1 MFARINLLNK
11 ETEMTRT
18 RVRLLFTLSTLALVF
33 STYAA
38 AQNSNGRIVGTIY
51 DQTGAI
57 VPGVHIVVTNT
68 ATRITRETTSDASGY
83 YQVLS
88 LPIGNYTVS
97 ATQKGF
103 TPVATTASSLE
114 INQSLKID
122 IKLQVGAN
130 TETVTVESTPATVE
144 TINPTMGST
153 ISEREIAN
161 APLNGRNVLDL
172 ALLQPGVLPADNPGN
187 GGAASANTAF
197 SISGGRNDSNTFI
210 LDGGANNDLLDNS
223 AVYNPNPDAVQE
235 FRVLT
240 SNFGA
245 EYGRNGGG
253 IITVVTKSGTNNFH
267 GSAFEFNRNDAYNAN
282 DFLSNSHNA
291 SRAVLKRNQYGG
303 TFGGPILKNKIFF
316 FLAFQG
322 QRQNQLVPSDVG
334 TTFTPAELKGDFSA
348 SNGICT
354 QMGAIKAT
362 CKQNVVAFLQANPFF
377 QPNAALAAQGII
389 DPTKID
395 PVAQAY
401 IKAGLI
407 PSSPDG
413 SAFFQTPAQNNRDEY
428 TGKFDWEIS
437 SQDHITASLGRSVNP
452 TLTPGGFGG
461 APAEP
466 IFSANGNNHRQ
477 FFNLAY
483 TRIITPTMLNEF
495 RVTSQRNDTL
505 QATPSSKI
513 GTPQS
518 FGTTITPD
526 NPTAPPLLTFP
537 SLTAG
542 FSPQGPSALIN
553 NTFAFSDTF
562 TWTRGKH
569 TFKLGGNFSAYQDN
583 QVFDFF
589 VNGNFDFVPSL
600 GGGVPFAAGDA
611 LANLLVGVPDFL
623 FQAPAAPSN
632 IRTKA
637 TYVFVQDEW
646 HVTPRLV
653 LTVGARYEYSTPKS
667 DTKGR
672 TFSIIPGFQSTV
684 FPKAP
689 VGLAFPGDPGAP
701 TGSNFPR
708 TTDVAPRFGFAWQ
721 PFNDHKTSVRG
732 GFGMFFDILKAEDN
746 FQFNGQFPFA
756 ATAFIGFNDPGGSPA
771 PFGFL
776 TNPFGSTGSPNP
788 FPSKPVDH
796 NIDFAANVGTFG
808 GAGVFFVDPH
818 LRSPYIYQYNL
829 SIEREIAR
837 KMTFEAAY
845 VGSSSHGLTGLKD
858 INPFDPSG
866 TGLRILNQTPGNNA
880 GSFGFLP
887 QFMNI
892 ANASYNSLQLALR
905 QQTSSVPILG
915 NMYYTLGYT
924 YAHSIDNAS
933 GFRNNNSQVPAFQTH
948 LFRASSDFDLRH
960 VLTFSGGWDL
970 PFNRGPQKLVKGWS
984 LYPIVSWRT
993 GYPFTITDGLP
1004 TLNGDPGPSGAGDG
1018 GLVNANLV
1026 GSVNYT
1032 GSHHQTTPTGKKPG
1046 FYFFD
1051 PNAFDPGVVSGYG
1064 TAPRNLLRGPGRTN
1078 MDLTLAKVTPIYGDH
1093 VSLRLSVDAF
1103 NIFNHTQFR
1112 SLGNNAATDTLG
1124 QVLSTYNP
1132 RQLQLGAHI
1141 NF

>member
-1 MFARINLLNK
+1 MRRF
-11 ETEMTRT
+11 
-18 RVRLLFTLSTLALVF
+18 RLLFIFLILALAF
-33 STYAA
+33 STYAS
-38 AQNSNGRIVGTIY
+38 AQEATGKVVGTIT
-51 DQTGAI
+51 DQTGAVI
-57 VPGVHIVVTNT
+57 PGVHIVVTNT
-68 ATRITRETTSDASGY
+68 ATRITRETTSDSSGY

-97 ATQKGF
+97 ASQKGF
-103 TPVATTASSLE
+103 NPVTTTASNLE

-130 TETVTVESTPATVE
+130 TQTVIVESTPGTVE

-187 GGAASANTAF
+187 GGAPSADTAF

-210 LDGGANNDLLDNS
+210 LDGGANNDLLDNE
-223 AVYNPNPDAVQE
+223 AVFNPNPDAVQE

-240 SNFGA
+240 SNFGS

-253 IITVVTKSGTNNFH
+253 IITVVTKSGSNDFH
-267 GSAFEFNRNDAYNAN
+267 GSAFEFNRNTDYDAN
-282 DFLSNSHNA
+282 DFLSNSHSA
-291 SRAVLKRNQYGG
+291 PRGILKRNQYGG
-303 TFGGPILKNKIFF
+303 TFGGPLKKNKLFF
-316 FLAFQG
+316 FLAYQG
-322 QRQNQLVPSDVG
+322 QRENRIVPNVG
-334 TTFTPAELKGDFSA
+334 TTFTPAELKGDFSGSTNQA
-348 SNGICT
+348 
-354 QMGAIKAT
+354 
-362 CKQNVVAFLQANPFF
+362 NVAAFLQANPFF
-377 QPNAALAAQGII
+377 QPNAVLAAQGII

-407 PSSPDG
+407 PTSPNG
-413 SAFFQTPAQNNRDEY
+413 ALFLQNPSQDNRDEY
-428 TGKFDWEIS
+428 TGKFDWEITS
-437 SQDHITASLGRSVNP
+437 KDHITATLGRFVRP
-452 TLTPGGFGG
+452 TLNPGGAIG
-461 APAEP
+461 APAESV
-466 IFSANGNNHRQ
+466 FATNSNNHRQ

-483 TRIITPTMLNEF
+483 TRIISPTMLNEF

-562 TWTRGKH
+562 TLTRGKH
-569 TFKLGGNFSAYQDN
+569 TLKFGGNFSAYQDN

-589 VNGNFDFVPSL
+589 VNGNFDFVSTL
-600 GGGVPFAAGDA
+600 DGVTPFAAGDPF
-611 LANLLVGVPDFL
+611 ANFLVGVPDFL

-637 TYVFVQDEW
+637 TYVFAQDEW

-653 LTVGARYEYSTPKS
+653 LTVGARYEFSTPKS

-721 PFNDHKTSVRG
+721 PFDDHKTSVRG

-756 ATAFIGFNDPGGSPA
+756 STAFIGFNDPSGSPA

-776 TNPFGSTGSPNP
+776 TDPFGSTGSPNP

-829 SIEREIAR
+829 SIERELAR
-837 KMTFEAAY
+837 KMTVEAAY

-858 INPFDPSG
+858 INPFDPAS
-866 TGLRILNQTPGNNA
+866 LSSSPVRVLNETPGNNP

-892 ANASYNSLQLALR
+892 ANASYNSMQLALR
-905 QQTSSVPILG
+905 QQTTAVPILG

-933 GFRNNNSQVPAFQTH
+933 GFRNNSSQVPAFQTH

-970 PFNRGPQKLVKGWS
+970 PFSRGPQKLVKGWS
-984 LYPIVSWRT
+984 VYPLVSWRT
-993 GYPFTITDGLP
+993 GYPFTISAGLP
-1004 TLNGDPGPSGAGDG
+1004 TLNDTPGPSGAGDG
-1018 GLVNANLV
+1018 ALVNANLTGPV
-1026 GSVNYT
+1026 KILNSHSQGSFNGNT
-1032 GSHHQTTPTGKKPG
+1032 G
-1046 FYFFD
+1046 FFFFD
-1051 PNAFDPGVVSGYG
+1051 PTSFNPNVVTGYG

-1078 MDLTLAKVTPIYGDH
+1078 MDMTLAKTTPIYGDH
-1093 VSLRLSVDAF
+1093 LSLRLSVDAF
-1103 NIFNHTQFR
+1103 NIFNHTQFQ
-1112 SLGNNAATDTLG
+1112 SLGTNAATGTLG
-1124 QVLSTYNP
+1124 QVLRTYHP
-1132 RQLQLGAHI
+1132 RELQLGAHI